1 MVFEMILAL
10 DVGNTNITI
19 GCIEDEEISHVFRIS
34 TNVTRTAD
42 EYAVQ
47 INNMLTFTG
56 IDRTSIVGAV
66 ISCVVPPL
74 TRVFKDA
81 VKLLVDVEAIVVGAG
96 VKTGLNILIDD
107 PAQLAGDMA
116 ATAVGALTTYKLP
129 VIIVDLGT
137 ATKMF
142 VLDKNGGFIGGA
154 ILPGVT
160 LSMNALAAGTAQLPR
175 VPVEAPTKSIS
186 SNTIDA
192 IKSGVIFGAAAEI
205 DGMTERF
212 EAELGEQATIVATGG
227 ISGAV
232 YRHCKREIV
241 HDPNLILRG
250 LGVIYEKNKKK

>member
-1 MVFEMILAL
+1 MILAL
-10 DVGNTNITI
+10 DVGNTNITV
-19 GCIEDEEISHVFRIS
+19 GCITDGEISHVFRIY
-34 TNVTRTAD
+34 TNIARTAD
-42 EYAVQ
+42 EYGVQ
-47 INNMLTFTG
+47 MNSMLNFHG
-56 IDRTSIVGAV
+56 IDRTKIVGAI

-81 VKLLVDVEAIVVGAG
+81 VKLLVNVDAIVVGAG

-107 PAQLAGDMA
+107 PGQLAGDMA
-116 ATAVGALTTYKLP
+116 ATAVGALAAYSLP
-129 VIIVDLGT
+129 TIIVDLGT
-137 ATKMF
+137 ATKMC
-142 VLDKNGGFIGGA
+142 VLDKNGSFIGGA
-154 ILPGVT
+154 ILPGVA

-212 EAELGEQATIVATGG
+212 EAELGQQATIVATGG
-227 ISGAV
+227 ISAAV
-232 YRHCKREIV
+232 YRHCKREII

-250 LGVIYEKNKKK
+250 LGIIYDKNKRK